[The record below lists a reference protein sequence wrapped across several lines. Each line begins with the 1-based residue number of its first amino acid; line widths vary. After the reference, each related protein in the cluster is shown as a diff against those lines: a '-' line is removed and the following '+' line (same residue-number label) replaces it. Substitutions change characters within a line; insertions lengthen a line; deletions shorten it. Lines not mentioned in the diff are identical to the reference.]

1 MSTSSDIERRIH
13 CTEKM
18 GENGKDTE
26 PDNLL
31 ERNNDQDEKVEEDNN
46 RPSKLKKFTG
56 LLAVFGEVL
65 MVVASAVSVQ
75 LLGT

>member
-1 MSTSSDIERRIH
+1 MA
-13 CTEKM
+13 
-18 GENGKDTE
+18 KDTE
-26 PDNLL
+26 LDNLL

-46 RPSKLKKFTG
+46 RPSKSKKFIG

>member
-1 MSTSSDIERRIH
+1 MI
-13 CTEKM
+13 KM
-18 GENGKDTE
+18 K
-26 PDNLL
+26 
-31 ERNNDQDEKVEEDNN
+31 KVEEDNN

>member
-1 MSTSSDIERRIH
+1 MLNS
-13 CTEKM
+13 
-18 GENGKDTE
+18 
-26 PDNLL
+26 DNLL

-46 RPSKLKKFTG
+46 RPSKSKKFTG

-75 LLGT
+75 LLGK